1 MKKENTRW
9 SDVYRLNFYG
19 LKDGEHNISF
29 DIEETF
35 FQHFPVDDI
44 FGSRMRVDIILDKTD
59 RHLRMCMTF
68 SGSLEVECDVSL
80 EKFWM
85 EQSFETEL
93 IVKFADVTSYEDHE
107 VWTIDR
113 GAHHIDLAGYFYE
126 TMVVYMPVKRVNPL
140 VESGET
146 DSPVY
151 RAYLKHLESQENENT
166 EERQQSEDDDIDPR
180 WKALKQLKK
189 DK

>member
-9 SDVYRLNFYG
+9 SDAYRLNFYG
-19 LKDGEHNISF
+19 LKDGEHSISF
-29 DIEETF
+29 DIAETF
-35 FQHFPVDDI
+35 FQHFPVEDI
-44 FGSRMRVDIILDKTD
+44 FGSRMRVDIELTKNE

-80 EKFWM
+80 ERFWLD
-85 EQSFETEL
+85 QSIETEL
-93 IVKFADVTSYEDHE
+93 IAKFADETSFEDHE

-113 GAHHIDLAGYFYE
+113 GAHYIDLADYFYE
-126 TMVVYMPVKRVNPL
+126 TMVVHMPVKRINPL
-140 VESGET
+140 IESGEL

-151 RAYLKHLESQENENT
+151 RAYIEHLESQENE
-166 EERQQSEDDDIDPR
+166 EQQQSEDEDIDPR
-180 WKALKQLKK
+180 WKALKHLNK